1 MPDTQKPGTDR
12 TTLNLALSKAD
23 KAFLKSYAARQNMT
37 IAKLIAKWIAEL
49 RNEETQTEKA

>member
-23 KAFLKSYAARQNMT
+23 KAFLKSYAARHNMT
-37 IAKLIAKWIAEL
+37 IAKLIANWIETL
-49 RNEETQTEKA
+49 RQSESK